1 MKSKNSEKTKRG
13 IFWGTKTVAE
23 ILIQYF
29 RMTGNAGDYSRRVAK
44 TLRKKYRYQ

>member
-23 ILIQYF
+23 IFIQYF
-29 RMTGNAGDYSRRVAK
+29 RMTGNAGDYSRRLAK
-44 TLRKKYRYQ
+44 TWWKKGHYE